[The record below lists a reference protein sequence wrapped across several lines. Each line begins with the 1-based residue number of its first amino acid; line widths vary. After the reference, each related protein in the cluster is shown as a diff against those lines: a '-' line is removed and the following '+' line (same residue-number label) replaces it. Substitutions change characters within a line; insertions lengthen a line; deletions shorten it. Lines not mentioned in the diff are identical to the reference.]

1 MFVNRRDVQIQWGD
15 CDPANIVYYPRYFA
29 MFDDSTSVLFEA
41 AGFSK
46 QDLVHKYGLVGIPMV
61 DTRSKFYIPSTHGDW
76 ITIETK
82 IESIKRSSF
91 EVKHNVYKGDALA
104 IEAFETRVLVGRDAA
119 LGIPERN
126 ALEFVPKEIGGVPLK
141 VIVLD
146 DGGDPTTATTN
157 ARRFVTESKAD
168 IIMGSALTPPTIAV
182 SNVANE
188 AGIPHFGLAPFP
200 ITPER
205 MKWSVAMPQP
215 IPIVG
220 KVLYDHMKAHKVKT
234 VGYIGYSDSY
244 GDLWFND
251 LKAQGVPMGMTIVD
265 EERFARPDTSV
276 TGQVLK
282 LVAANPDAILV
293 GASGTAAALPQT
305 ELRERGY
312 QGLIY
317 QTHGAASMDFI
328 RIAGKAAEGVLMAS
342 GPVMDPED
350 QPDGALTKK
359 PGLALN
365 AAYEAKYGPNSRSQ
379 FAGHSYDAFELL
391 KRIIPVA
398 LKTAKPGTPEFRE
411 AIRQALLSEKDL
423 AASQGVYNFTEKDR
437 YGVDDRARILL
448 TVKDGKYMMVKEP

>member
-1 MFVNRRDVQIQWGD
+1 MKRFYLSAAVVAAALALPGL
-15 CDPANIVYYPRYFA
+15 PALA
-29 MFDDSTSVLFEA
+29 QTSE
-41 AGFSK
+41 
-46 QDLVHKYGLVGIPMV
+46 
-61 DTRSKFYIPSTHGDW
+61 
-76 ITIETK
+76 ITIG
-82 IESIKRSSF
+82 ISITTT
-91 EVKHNVYKGDALA
+91 GP
-104 IEAFETRVLVGRDAA
+104 GAA

-126 ALEFVPKEIGGVPLK
+126 ALEFVPKEIAGVPLK

-168 IIMGSALTPPTIAV
+168 IIMGSSITPPTIAV

-188 AGIPHFGLAPFP
+188 AGIPHIGLSPFP

-205 MKWSVAMPQP
+205 AKWSVSMPQP
-215 IPIVG
+215 IPIMG
-220 KVLYDHMKAHKVKT
+220 KVLYQHMKAHDVKT

-251 LKAQGVPMGMTIVD
+251 FKSQGGAMGLTLAD

-282 LVAANPDAILV
+282 LVAANPDAILI
-293 GASGTAAALPQT
+293 GASGTAAGLPQT
-305 ELRERGY
+305 ELRDRGY
-312 QGLIY
+312 KGLIY

-350 QPDGALTKK
+350 QPDSALTKK
-359 PGLALN
+359 PGMALDK
-365 AAYEAKYGPNSRSQ
+365 AYEAKYGPNSRSQ
-379 FAGHSYDAFELL
+379 FAGHSYDAFLVLE
-391 KRIIPVA
+391 RVIPVA

-411 AIRQALLSEKDL
+411 AIRQALLTERDI

-437 YGVDDRARILL
+437 YGLDDRSRILL
-448 TVKDGKYMMVKEP
+448 TVKDGKYVLVK

>member
-1 MFVNRRDVQIQWGD
+1 M
-15 CDPANIVYYPRYFA
+15 
-29 MFDDSTSVLFEA
+29 LA
-41 AGFSK
+41 AGPALAQTSE
-46 QDLVHKYGLVGIPMV
+46 
-61 DTRSKFYIPSTHGDW
+61 
-76 ITIETK
+76 ITIGITTTTT
-82 IESIKRSSF
+82 
-91 EVKHNVYKGDALA
+91 GP
-104 IEAFETRVLVGRDAA
+104 GAA

-168 IIMGSALTPPTIAV
+168 VILGSAVTPPTIAV

-188 AGIPHFGLAPFP
+188 AGITHFSLAPFP
-200 ITPER
+200 VTPER
-205 MKWSVAMPQP
+205 AKWSVVMPQP
-215 IPIVG
+215 VPIMG
-220 KVLYDHMKAHKVKT
+220 KVLYEHMKAHNIKT

-251 LKAQGVPMGMTIVD
+251 LKTQAVPMGISIVD

-305 ELRERGY
+305 ELRDRGY
-312 QGLIY
+312 KGLIY

-328 RIAGKAAEGVLMAS
+328 RIGGKAAEGVIMAS
-342 GPVMDPED
+342 GPVMSPET
-350 QPDGALTKK
+350 QPDSALTKK

-365 AAYEAKYGPNSRSQ
+365 TAYEAKYGPNSRSQ
-379 FAGHSYDAFELL
+379 FAGHAYDAFEIL
-391 KRIIPVA
+391 KRVIPVA
-398 LKTAKPGTPEFRE
+398 LKTAKPGTPEFHE
-411 AIRQALLSEKDL
+411 AIRQALLTEKDL
-423 AASQGVYNFTEKDR
+423 AATQGVYNFTEKDR
-437 YGVDDRARILL
+437 SGLDDRARILL
-448 TVKDGKYMMVKEP
+448 TVKDGKYVPAQ

>member
-1 MFVNRRDVQIQWGD
+1 MNKALLSASVVAAVLALPG
-15 CDPANIVYYPRYFA
+15 ATA
-29 MFDDSTSVLFEA
+29 MAQTSE
-41 AGFSK
+41 
-46 QDLVHKYGLVGIPMV
+46 
-61 DTRSKFYIPSTHGDW
+61 
-76 ITIETK
+76 ITIGIT
-82 IESIKRSSF
+82 
-91 EVKHNVYKGDALA
+91 VTTTGPA
-104 IEAFETRVLVGRDAA
+104 AA

-126 ALEFVPKEIGGVPLK
+126 SLEFVAKEIAGVPLK

-146 DGGDPTTATTN
+146 DGGDPTNATTN

-168 IIMGSALTPPTIAV
+168 IIMGSSITPATVAV

-188 AGIPHFGLAPFP
+188 AGIPHFGLAPLP

-205 MKWSVAMPQP
+205 AKWSVAMPQP
-215 IPIVG
+215 IPIMG
-220 KVLYDHMKAHKVKT
+220 KVVYEHMKANNVKT

-251 LKAQGVPMGMTIVD
+251 FKAQGVPMGMTLVD
-265 EERFARPDTSV
+265 EERFARPDTTV

-305 ELRERGY
+305 TLRERGY
-312 QGLIY
+312 KGLIY

-328 RIAGKAAEGVLMAS
+328 RIAGKAAEGVLMVS

-350 QPDGALTKK
+350 QPDSALTKK

-365 AAYEAKYGPNSRSQ
+365 KAYEAKYGPNSRSQ
-379 FAGHSYDAFELL
+379 FAGHSYDAFLVLE
-391 KRIIPVA
+391 RIIPVA
-398 LKTAKPGTPEFRE
+398 LKKGKPGTAEFRE
-411 AIRQALLSEKDL
+411 GIRQALMSERDI

-448 TVKDGKYMMVKEP
+448 TVKNGKYVLVK

>member
-1 MFVNRRDVQIQWGD
+1 M
-15 CDPANIVYYPRYFA
+15 
-29 MFDDSTSVLFEA
+29 
-41 AGFSK
+41 K
-46 QDLVHKYGLVGIPMV
+46 
-61 DTRSKFYIPSTHGDW
+61 KFYLSAAAIAASM
-76 ITIETK
+76 
-82 IESIKRSSF
+82 
-91 EVKHNVYKGDALA
+91 ALPGLPA
-104 IEAFETRVLVGRDAA
+104 MAQTNEIVIGLSLTTTGPGAP

-126 ALEFVPKEIGGVPLK
+126 SLEFVNKEIAGVPLK

-146 DGGDPTTATTN
+146 DGGDPTNATTN

-168 IIMGSALTPPTIAV
+168 IIMGSSITPPTIAV

-188 AGIPHFGLAPFP
+188 AGIPHIGLSPFP
-200 ITPER
+200 IIPAR
-205 MKWSVAMPQP
+205 AKWSVSMPQP
-215 IPIVG
+215 IPIMG
-220 KVLYDHMKAHKVKT
+220 KVLYEHMKAHNIKT

-251 LKAQGVPMGMTIVD
+251 FKMQGVPMGMTMVD

-293 GASGTAAALPQT
+293 GASGTAAGLPQT
-305 ELRERGY
+305 ELRDRGY
-312 QGLIY
+312 KGLIY

-328 RIAGKAAEGVLMAS
+328 RIAGKAAEGVIMAS

-350 QPDGALTKK
+350 QPDSALTKK

-365 AAYEAKYGPNSRSQ
+365 TAYEAKYGPNSRSQ
-379 FAGHSYDAFELL
+379 FAAHSYDAFEVL

-398 LKTAKPGTPEFRE
+398 LKSGKPGTPEFRE
-411 AIRQALLSEKDL
+411 GIRQAFLTEREI

-437 YGVDDRARILL
+437 YGLDDRSRIIL
-448 TVKDGKYMMVKEP
+448 TVKDGKYVPAK

>member
-1 MFVNRRDVQIQWGD
+1 MNRLSLSVAVAALSLAL
-15 CDPANIVYYPRYFA
+15 PALAVP
-29 MFDDSTSVLFEA
+29 A
-41 AGFSK
+41 AAQTK
-46 QDLVHKYGLVGIPMV
+46 E
-61 DTRSKFYIPSTHGDW
+61 
-76 ITIETK
+76 ITIGIT
-82 IESIKRSSF
+82 ITTT
-91 EVKHNVYKGDALA
+91 GPA
-104 IEAFETRVLVGRDAA
+104 AA

-126 ALEFVPKEIGGVPLK
+126 ALEFVPKEIAGVPLK

-146 DGGDPTTATTN
+146 DGGDPTNATTN

-168 IIMGSALTPPTIAV
+168 IIMGSSTTPPTVAV

-188 AGIPHFGLAPFP
+188 AHVPHIGLAPFP

-205 MKWSVAMPQP
+205 AKWSVSMPQP

-220 KVLYDHMKAHKVKT
+220 KVMYDHMKAHNIKT

-244 GDLWFND
+244 GDLWIND
-251 LKAQGVPMGMTIVD
+251 IKKQGEPMGIKVID

-282 LVAANPDAILV
+282 LIAANPDAILV

-305 ELRERGY
+305 ELRNRGY
-312 QGLIY
+312 KGLIY

-350 QPDGALTKK
+350 QPDSALTKK
-359 PGLALN
+359 PGMALVK
-365 AAYEAKYGPNSRSQ
+365 AYEAKYGPHSRSQ
-379 FAGHSYDAFELL
+379 FAGHSYDAFQVLE
-391 KRIIPVA
+391 RIVPVA
-398 LKTAKPGTPEFRE
+398 LKKAKPGTQEFRE
-411 AIRQALLSEKDL
+411 AIREALLTEREI

-437 YGVDDRARILL
+437 YGLDDRSRILL
-448 TVKDGKYMMVKEP
+448 TVKDGKYVLVK

>member
-1 MFVNRRDVQIQWGD
+1 MKKALLSAAAVALAMALPGS
-15 CDPANIVYYPRYFA
+15 PATAQTN
-29 MFDDSTSVLFEA
+29 E
-41 AGFSK
+41 
-46 QDLVHKYGLVGIPMV
+46 
-61 DTRSKFYIPSTHGDW
+61 
-76 ITIETK
+76 ITIG
-82 IESIKRSSF
+82 ISIATT
-91 EVKHNVYKGDALA
+91 GP
-104 IEAFETRVLVGRDAA
+104 GAA

-126 ALEFVPKEIGGVPLK
+126 ALEFVPKEIAGVPLK

-157 ARRFVTESKAD
+157 ARRFATESKAD
-168 IIMGSALTPPTIAV
+168 IIMGSSVTPPTIAV

-188 AGIPHFGLAPFP
+188 AGIPHIGLSPFP

-205 MKWSVAMPQP
+205 TKWSVSMPQP
-215 IPIVG
+215 IPIMG
-220 KVLYDHMKAHKVKT
+220 KVLYEHMKAHNIKT
-234 VGYIGYSDSY
+234 VGFIGYSDSY

-251 LKAQGVPMGMTIVD
+251 LKAQGLPMGLTIVD

-293 GASGTAAALPQT
+293 GASGTAAGLPQT
-305 ELRERGY
+305 ELRDRGY
-312 QGLIY
+312 KGLIY

-350 QPDGALTKK
+350 QPDSALTKK
-359 PGLALN
+359 PGLALDT
-365 AAYEAKYGPNSRSQ
+365 AYEAKYGPNSRSQ
-379 FAGHSYDAFELL
+379 FAGHSYDAFKVLE
-391 KRIIPVA
+391 RIVPVA

-411 AIRQALLSEKDL
+411 AIRQALLTEHDI

-437 YGVDDRARILL
+437 YGLDDRSRILL
-448 TVKDGKYMMVKEP
+448 TVKDGKYVLAK

>member
-1 MFVNRRDVQIQWGD
+1 MKRAFLSAAALAAALALPGS
-15 CDPANIVYYPRYFA
+15 PASAQTNEIVI
-29 MFDDSTSVLFEA
+29 
-41 AGFSK
+41 G
-46 QDLVHKYGLVGIPMV
+46 
-61 DTRSKFYIPSTHGDW
+61 
-76 ITIETK
+76 ITITTT
-82 IESIKRSSF
+82 
-91 EVKHNVYKGDALA
+91 GP
-104 IEAFETRVLVGRDAA
+104 GAA

-168 IIMGSALTPPTIAV
+168 IIMGSSITPPTIAV

-188 AGIPHFGLAPFP
+188 AGIPHIGLAPFP

-205 MKWSVAMPQP
+205 TKWSVDMPQP
-215 IPIVG
+215 VPIMG
-220 KVLYDHMKAHKVKT
+220 KVLYEHMKAHNVKT

-251 LKAQGVPMGMTIVD
+251 FKNQAVPMGMSVAD

-282 LVAANPDAILV
+282 LIAANPDAILI

-305 ELRERGY
+305 ELRDRGY
-312 QGLIY
+312 KGLIY

-328 RIAGKAAEGVLMAS
+328 RIAGKAAEGVIMAS
-342 GPVMDPED
+342 GPVMSPETQAD
-350 QPDGALTKK
+350 SALTKK
-359 PGLALN
+359 PGLALDT
-365 AAYEAKYGPNSRSQ
+365 AYEAKYGPNSRSQ
-379 FAGHSYDAFELL
+379 FAGHSYDAFQVLQ
-391 KRIIPVA
+391 RVIPTA

-411 AIRQALLSEKDL
+411 AIRQAFLSEREI

-437 YGVDDRARILL
+437 YGLDDRSRIIL
-448 TVKDGKYMMVKEP
+448 TVKDGKYVPAQ